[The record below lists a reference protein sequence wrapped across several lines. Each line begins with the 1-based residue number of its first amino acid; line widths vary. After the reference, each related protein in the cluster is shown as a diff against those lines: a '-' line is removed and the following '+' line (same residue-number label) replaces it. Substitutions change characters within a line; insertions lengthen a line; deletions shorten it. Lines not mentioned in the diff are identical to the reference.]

1 MALSDRGMFA
11 FSTESFEVEE
21 GDDGATCCLS
31 QAGRYRHSDSHMR
44 RLGSLYKLDLAMT
57 ELCIGRQEAGE
68 PVHHDDNAIHLPAAG
83 GIST

>member
-68 PVHHDDNAIHLPAAG
+68 PVMTMLYIFQLPVA
-83 GIST
+83 